1 VELEYRFEEGDLL
14 AFLDYHM
21 QHSEAAR
28 DIRRRQTYGYAFLF
42 VIFGLVFWFFGEAAL
57 AIAFLVL
64 GPVWV
69 AWWPARA
76 RRIYRKQAL
85 AMYREGQNPMF
96 EGPHV
101 LRLDEASLVTTTPA
115 AEARIALTSVQ
126 RIANTPDYLFIYVG
140 AIQAFIVPRGRVSRG
155 DLNAFAEQLQQRVGQ
170 RPLRG
175 VSSP

>member
-1 VELEYRFEEGDLL
+1 MELEYRFEEGDLL

-64 GPVWV
+64 GPVWI
-69 AWWPARA
+69 AWWPARS
-76 RRIYRKQAL
+76 RQIYRKQAL
-85 AMYREGQNPMF
+85 KMYREGQNPLF

-101 LRLDEASLVTTTPA
+101 LKLDDAGLVATTPK
-115 AEARIALTSVQ
+115 AEARFALTSVQ
-126 RIANTPDYLFIYVG
+126 RVVDTREYVFIYLG
-140 AIQAFIVPRGRVSRG
+140 AMQAFIVPRRQVSRG
-155 DLNAFAEQLQQRVGQ
+155 DVTAFAAQLQRLIGA
-170 RPLRG
+170 RPQ
-175 VSSP
+175 